1 MKYQRLGD
9 LLTGVGVISDEQLSA
24 ALKLQKGSGKRL
36 GTVLIEHGFISET
49 QLIEALQL
57 QLGIDF
63 IDLNSKKVPSE
74 MALILS
80 KNIAR
85 KYTVIP
91 VKLVRDE
98 LYLAM
103 LDPLNFLAIE
113 EVKAATQKKVVPMIS
128 TKTAIERAI
137 ANLYGNEGA
146 VRAIEDM
153 SKEAPEK
160 GYGAAEAGLG
170 IHLVEE
176 VTNTAPT
183 IRLVNSIIERAVT
196 EKASDIHLEPRE
208 GSMVIR
214 MRIDG
219 ILRVILSVPKK
230 FQGSVISRLKVM
242 GGMDIAERRIPQ
254 DGRANVRV
262 RNQDIDVRM
271 STIPTIYGEKVV
283 LRLLNKNTEL
293 LTMEGIGLFGSNLD
307 KFKNLIRKNANGVI
321 LLVGPTGSG
330 KSSSMYTMI
339 SELNT
344 EEVNLVTLENP
355 VEYNIDGVNQVQ
367 INEKAGMT
375 FGGGLRS
382 ILRQDPDIIAVGE
395 IRDGETAEIAMRAAL
410 TGHLV
415 LTTVHTNDAVSALD
429 RLFDLGVEPY
439 LIASA
444 VRGIISQR
452 LVRRICPNCR
462 KAYSPTDED
471 LEKLQ
476 MTRQETAG
484 RQFCCGAGCS
494 ECFHTGYRGRIAVFE
509 ILQTTQKIKQ
519 MIYERAPR
527 RELQKA
533 IHESGFSPMIEN
545 CRQIVLDGITT
556 VEEVYRAIY
565 STDM

>member
-9 LLTGVGVISDEQLSA
+9 LLAGVGVITDEQLSA

-36 GTVLIEHGFISET
+36 GTVLIENGFITET

-57 QLGIDF
+57 QLGVDF
-63 IDLNSKKVPSE
+63 IDLNNIKIPAE
-74 MALILS
+74 MAGILS

-85 KYTVIP
+85 KFSVVP

-103 LDPLNFLAIE
+103 VDPLNFLAIE
-113 EVKAATQKKVVPMIS
+113 EVKSATQKKVIPMIA
-128 TKTAIERAI
+128 TKAATERAI

-153 SKEAPEK
+153 SKEVPES
-160 GYGAAEAGLG
+160 GYSAVETGLSS
-170 IHLVEE
+170 LSTEE
-176 VTNTAPT
+176 ETNIAPT

-208 GSMVIR
+208 ASMIIR

-219 ILRVILSVPKK
+219 ILRVILSVPKNL
-230 FQGSVISRLKVM
+230 QGSVISRLKVM
-242 GGMDIAERRIPQ
+242 GGMDIAERRVPQ

-262 RNQDIDVRM
+262 KNQNIDVRM

-283 LRLLNKNTEL
+283 LRLFTKNAEL
-293 LTMEGIGLFGSNLD
+293 LSMEGIGLTGTNLE
-307 KFKNLIRKNANGVI
+307 KFKKLIHNNANGVI

-330 KSSSMYTMI
+330 KSSTMYTMI
-339 SELNT
+339 AELNT
-344 EEVNLVTLENP
+344 NEVNLVTLEDP

-375 FGGGLRS
+375 FASGLRS

-395 IRDGETAEIAMRAAL
+395 IRDGETAEIAMRAAM

-429 RLFDLGVEPY
+429 RLADLGVEPY
-439 LIASA
+439 LVASA
-444 VRGIISQR
+444 VKGVISQR
-452 LVRRICPNCR
+452 LVRRICRNCR
-462 KAYSPTDED
+462 KAHEPTNED
-471 LEKLQ
+471 LERLQ
-476 MTRQETAG
+476 LTRRDVAG
-484 RQFCCGAGCS
+484 RAFYHGEGCP
-494 ECFHTGYRGRIAVFE
+494 ECFHTGYRDRIGIFE
-509 ILQTTQKIKQ
+509 ILQITKTIKQ
-519 MIYERAPR
+519 KIYERAPR
-527 RELQKA
+527 RELEQA
-533 IHESGFSPMIEN
+533 IDESGFSPMLEN
-545 CRQIVLDGITT
+545 CRKLVFDGVTT
-556 VEEVYRAIY
+556 AEEVYRTIY
-565 STDM
+565 ATDL